1 MLYSHFIIIEDTKI
15 KASYQTFSLRSSSNY
30 FITNLL
36 ALLALLEGSKC
47 MGSAV
52 VACIVPCDVFYQCKV
67 K

>member
-1 MLYSHFIIIEDTKI
+1 MLYCYFVIVEDTKI
-15 KASYQTFSLRSSSNY
+15 KASYKTFSLRSISNY

-52 VACIVPCDVFYQCKV
+52 VACIVPCDVFYPCKV

>member
-1 MLYSHFIIIEDTKI
+1 MLYSYFIIIEETKI

-36 ALLALLEGSKC
+36 ALLALLEVSEC

-52 VACIVPCDVFYQCKV
+52 VACIVPCDVFTNAK
-67 K
+67 